1 MRILFFDRST
11 MSFKDGFNIIEK
23 EGSTISYDYLET
35 SQSEIY
41 IETNLG
47 FSNVKTSDWG
57 VVISDNKVIYAGY
70 VTDYDSDDITKV
82 FLTDWRGALI
92 SNLFIANTFSD
103 NISASSITDWE
114 SLLVSFVNGDYGS
127 RKEAQIEFLVAK
139 KGLTITPMSIYNGKS
154 VDKYDPSKK
163 ASVNVNDQNED
174 PFETYVGVTRLDII
188 DTIYKRSN
196 ALLRP
201 DKIIKQPDGTYR
213 LSLVAENIFGMSD
226 NTSRFNYSDN
236 ILPISVNSKDESISD
251 FVLNNHRFDIME
263 PNALMLV
270 VANWNGTSWAG
281 YSTYWY
287 FRTYD
292 GRITTNNTDPQI
304 ILPSKTKIEM
314 VKSTDGF
321 DNVATRN
328 SYANNN
334 LAAFVGDF
342 DISFAMD
349 MDNNFLINSFEVKG
363 DGTANNQFVVNKKT
377 SIFDNVWIGG
387 RWIVYDNGI
396 QYNTAL
402 TGYEIDF
409 ENGVFKPKLGYARST
424 MKFIISQLIDIKK

>member
-11 MSFKDGFNIIEK
+11 MAFKDGFNIIEK
-23 EGSTISYDYLET
+23 EGSMISYDYLET

-47 FSNVKTSDWG
+47 FSNVKASDWG
-57 VVISDNKVIYAGY
+57 VIISDNKVIYAGY
-70 VTDYDSDDITKV
+70 VTDYDSDDVTKV

-103 NISASSITDWE
+103 NGSASSITDWE
-114 SLLVSFVNGDYGS
+114 SLLVSFVNDDYGS

-139 KGLTITPMSIYNGKS
+139 KGLTTTPMSIYNGKS

-163 ASVNVNDQNED
+163 ASVNVNDENED
-174 PFETYVGVTRLDII
+174 PFETYVAVTRLDII

-270 VANWNGTSWAG
+270 VANWNGASWAG
-281 YSTYWY
+281 YSKYWY

-292 GRITTNNTDPQI
+292 GRITTNNADPQI

-321 DNVATRN
+321 DNAATRN

-363 DGTANNQFVVNKKT
+363 DGTAKNQFVVNKKT

-387 RWIVYDNGI
+387 EWIVYDNGI

>member
-47 FSNVKTSDWG
+47 FSNVKASDWG
-57 VVISDNKVIYAGY
+57 VIVSDNKVIYAGY

-92 SNLFIANTFSD
+92 SNQFIANKFSE
-103 NISASSITDWE
+103 NQELATITDWE
-114 SLLVSFVNGDYGS
+114 NLLVSFINDPYS
-127 RKEAQIEFLVAK
+127 AYDETQINFLTAK
-139 KGLTITPMSIYNGKS
+139 KGLTTTPMSISNGVS

-163 ASVNVNDQNED
+163 TEIDASDENAD
-174 PFETYVGVTRLDII
+174 PFETYVNVSRLDVL
-188 DTIYKRSN
+188 DTVYRRSN
-196 ALLRP
+196 VLLRP
-201 DKIIKQPDGTYR
+201 DALLKQKDGTYR
-213 LSLVAENIFGMSD
+213 LSLVAENIYNMSD
-226 NTSRFNYSDN
+226 NTTRNNYADE
-236 ILPISVNSKDESISD
+236 IVEISINSKDETIND

-263 PNALMLV
+263 NNSLYLV
-270 VANWNGTSWAG
+270 VANWNGSAWSG
-281 YSTYWY
+281 FSRYWY
-287 FRTYD
+287 YRTYD
-292 GRITTNNTDPQI
+292 GRITSDDTDPQI
-304 ILPSKTKIEM
+304 ILPTKTKIEM
-314 VKSTDGF
+314 LKSTDGF
-321 DNVATRN
+321 NNQATRD
-328 SYANNN
+328 SYARNS
-334 LAAFVGDF
+334 LASFVGDF
-342 DISFAMD
+342 DISFSMY

-363 DGTANNQFVVNKKT
+363 DGTANNQFVINKKT
-377 SIFDNVWIGG
+377 SIFDNVWVGG

>member
-57 VVISDNKVIYAGY
+57 VIISDNKVIYAGY

-103 NISASSITDWE
+103 NGNASSITDWE
-114 SLLVSFVNGDYGS
+114 SLLVSFVNDDYGS

-139 KGLTITPMSIYNGKS
+139 KGLTITPMSISNGKS

-174 PFETYVGVTRLDII
+174 PFETYVGVTRLDIV

-270 VANWNGTSWAG
+270 VANWNGASWAG

-292 GRITTNNTDPQI
+292 GRITTNNADPQI

-387 RWIVYDNGI
+387 RWFVYDNGI

-409 ENGVFKPKLGYARST
+409 ESGVFKPKLGYARST

>member
-47 FSNVKTSDWG
+47 FSNVKASDWG
-57 VVISDNKVIYAGY
+57 VIVSDNKVIYAGY

-92 SNLFIANTFSD
+92 SNQFIANKFSE
-103 NISASSITDWE
+103 NQELATITDWE
-114 SLLVSFVNGDYGS
+114 NLLVSFINDPYS
-127 RKEAQIEFLVAK
+127 AYDETQINFLTAK
-139 KGLTITPMSIYNGKS
+139 KGLTTTPMSISNGVS

-163 ASVNVNDQNED
+163 TEIDASDENAD
-174 PFETYVGVTRLDII
+174 PFETYVNVSRLDVL
-188 DTIYKRSN
+188 DTVYRRSN
-196 ALLRP
+196 VLLRP
-201 DKIIKQPDGTYR
+201 DALLKQKDGTYR
-213 LSLVAENIFGMSD
+213 LSLVAENIYNMSD
-226 NTSRFNYSDN
+226 NTTRNNYADE
-236 ILPISVNSKDESISD
+236 IMEISINSKDETIND

-263 PNALMLV
+263 NNSLYLV
-270 VANWNGTSWAG
+270 VANWNGSAWSG
-281 YSTYWY
+281 FSRYWY
-287 FRTYD
+287 YRTYD
-292 GRITTNNTDPQI
+292 GRITSDETDPQI
-304 ILPSKTKIEM
+304 ILPTKTKIEM
-314 VKSTDGF
+314 LKSTDGF
-321 DNVATRN
+321 NNQATRD
-328 SYANNN
+328 SYARNS
-334 LAAFVGDF
+334 LASFVGDF
-342 DISFAMD
+342 DISFSMY

-363 DGTANNQFVVNKKT
+363 DGTANNQFVINKKT
-377 SIFDNVWIGG
+377 SIFDNVWVGG
-387 RWIVYDNGI
+387 RWTVYDNGI